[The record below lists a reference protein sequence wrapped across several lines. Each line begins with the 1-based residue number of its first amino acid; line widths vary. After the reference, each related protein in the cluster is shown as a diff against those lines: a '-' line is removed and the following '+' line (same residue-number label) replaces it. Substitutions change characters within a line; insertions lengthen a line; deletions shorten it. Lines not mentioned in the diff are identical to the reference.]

1 MQIKTF
7 QNIMLWQQ
15 TLFGLP
21 WVATSVGLALIQ
33 VRAQG
38 GALELFWQHSLW
50 IVLAFISARMAGMAM
65 NRVIDRTLDA
75 QNPRTQERAL
85 PSKQTSPLAV
95 SVVALLSIA
104 LFIFS
109 CHMLGPVCFKLSP
122 IALVLLFGY
131 SYTKRFTAFCH
142 FFLGAI
148 HFCAPV
154 FAWIALRGTV
164 DYAPLFLGTAVMFSI
179 ASSDIIYALLDVEFD
194 RSAGVHSMPLL
205 LGIDRA
211 ISLSK
216 CLHGLTVLFLILA
229 GYNAQVSLP
238 YYIGVMMVGFLY
250 LVSYASLRPEVPQ
263 KIAQFLEECNRRVA
277 LTLMVMTFGA
287 LIWQRW

>member
-7 QNIMLWQQ
+7 HNIMLWQQ

-33 VRAQG
+33 VRSQG

-50 IVLAFISARMAGMAM
+50 IVLAFLSARMAGMAM

-95 SVVALLSIA
+95 SMLALFAIG

-122 IALVLLFGY
+122 IALALLFAY

-148 HFCAPV
+148 HFCAPL
-154 FAWIALRGTV
+154 FAWIALRGTI
-164 DYAPLFLGTAVMFSI
+164 DYAPLCLGTAVMFSI
-179 ASSDIIYALLDVEFD
+179 AGSDIIYALLDVEFD
-194 RSAGVHSMPLL
+194 RGAGVHSMPLL
-205 LGIDRA
+205 LGVDRA

-216 CLHGLTVLFLILA
+216 CLHGLTVFFLLLA
-229 GYNAQVSLP
+229 GYNAQVPLP
-238 YYIGVMMVGFLY
+238 YYIGVILVAFLY

-263 KIAQFLEECNRRVA
+263 KIAQFLEECNKRVA

-287 LIWQRW
+287 LVWQRW